1 MDFSAR
7 VPVRRLLRLSCV
19 PKLRFPGFAV
29 AWEQHRFDELFA
41 PVPNNSLSRA
51 KLNYVSGDVKSIHY
65 GDVLIKYGAIT
76 DCSKAEIPFVTDAE
90 ASDYQDGFL
99 RDNDILIADAAE
111 DETVGKATEIAGI
124 TDVPVVAGLHIIACR
139 PKTKIAR
146 GYLGYYI
153 NSPSF
158 HGPLLPLMQGTKV
171 LSVSRSTLAGT
182 TVTYPT
188 QRQEQ
193 HQLGAFFASLDDLIA
208 LHQRKPGKPQCLEA
222 NTIDNMIVE
231 YSSNNY
237 KLCTRKLDKII
248 IDDIQVVLTC

>member
-1 MDFSAR
+1 
-7 VPVRRLLRLSCV
+7 V
-19 PKLRFPGFAV
+19 RFPGFAV

-208 LHQRKPGKPQCLEA
+208 LHQRKLTHLIQKYRKRRNALCLNLEHRPFHKRKPLNER
-222 NTIDNMIVE
+222 
-231 YSSNNY
+231 NNHA
-237 KLCTRKLDKII
+237 C
-248 IDDIQVVLTC
+248 